1 MEEWLSPFYKT
12 TQDFKRWS
20 QVTVMSKTISPLVG
34 VGRHSAPDLGFHYG
48 DSLVLLISPALTLD
62 HYHHPSYFNSPYYFS
77 FWASCPRTL
86 VCPLL
91 CSFST
96 PPPGSSRGWFFHT
109 AECSAWVWSLRA
121 LPAQPSSSSAPTAS
135 LSQNS
140 FLLFRTYNCLN
151 DWFTSCWYPAP
162 TWMSFLWDIDSILD
176 PSRVSGTRC
185 EVKSVCWFQ
194 NEQVRINGLGIL
206 IITIAFKLFRRV
218 SCFIAFI

>member
-62 HYHHPSYFNSPYYFS
+62 HYHYPSYFNSPYYFS
-77 FWASCPRTL
+77 FWASCPQTL

-91 CSFST
+91 CSSST
-96 PPPGSSRGWFFHT
+96 PPPGSSRGWLFHT

-135 LSQNS
+135 LSLNS

-162 TWMSFLWDIDSILD
+162 TWMSFLWDSHRQYTRSQQSLWNKVWSQISLLVPEWTSKNKWTRHIDYNHCL
-176 PSRVSGTRC
+176 
-185 EVKSVCWFQ
+185 
-194 NEQVRINGLGIL
+194 
-206 IITIAFKLFRRV
+206 
-218 SCFIAFI
+218 